1 MRLTQ
6 LTPLFSP
13 EFFRLMYRISPAVAP
28 PMLHTEDSEIRSGG
42 VVGDLF

>member
-6 LTPLFSP
+6 STPLSSP